1 MAARVALERPVGRV
15 VTQSEALTATVVM
28 EEMVELQA
36 LAALEEMVQMAFQ
49 PRPRA
54 RLVAM
59 EGVVARW
66 VMQALEAVLGLAELV
81 VSLERLE

>member
-15 VTQSEALTATVVM
+15 VTQSEALTATVVV

-49 PRPRA
+49 P
-54 RLVAM
+54 
-59 EGVVARW
+59 
-66 VMQALEAVLGLAELV
+66 
-81 VSLERLE
+81 